1 MYYSL
6 AYEAHE
12 TSAPLMRPLVMEF
25 PFDAKAADLGDQWL
39 IGKGL
44 MAAPVMQEGA
54 KSRSVYFPN
63 ETWYVFDSG
72 KTMSGNGSAE
82 VTASLDE
89 IPTFVRAGTILP
101 LAPIIQHTADLPGGP
116 LDLQIYPGKNA
127 SFTLVEDDGG
137 STAYLRG
144 ELRRTTF
151 TWNDASRELSWKVQG
166 PYNGKTV
173 FKEMQVTVFDAQPK
187 KIAARTIDAA
197 GGMLR
202 VAQ

>member
-25 PFDAKAADLGDQWL
+25 PSDAKAADLGDQWL

-44 MAAPVMQEGA
+44 MAAPVLQEGA

-63 ETWYVFDSG
+63 ETWYVFESG

-82 VTASLDE
+82 VNASLDE

-151 TWNDASRELSWKVQG
+151 TWNNASRELSWKVQG

-197 GGMLR
+197 GGTLR